1 MKFLKIMKFILG
13 IWIIFR
19 GIFDI
24 IINYPSVDN
33 WKNLAV
39 ILVILYLFEPIID
52 KKKWRTE
59 KY

>member
-52 KKKWRTE
+52 KKK
-59 KY
+59 